1 MARAQL
7 KMEKNSSL
15 AELVINPLM
24 IADEDLYK
32 CEVTY
37 LEAKEHC
44 ALLQSIRLN
53 TFATFNSL
61 TYVHYFL

>member
-1 MARAQL
+1 MGSCIAHL
-7 KMEKNSSL
+7 KREKNSSL

-53 TFATFNSL
+53 TFGKYIVLF
-61 TYVHYFL
+61 VV